1 MRTSAPATAVLLVW
15 ALAIM
20 AATALAGVPVRED
33 PAAIAVVADD
43 GRNLIL
49 HLDDGGWLRIVEEGG
64 DGSGQTVEIDLSQLG
79 SVVQDAMGEVQQA
92 LRGLEDLQIDLQLG
106 ADANRMHI
114 LDDEDEIFID
124 LGGMI
129 SEITG
134 SIAESLADLDCE
146 GILDLDGRRGL
157 QRERRDRDRRDL
169 DRREL
174 EENIERMRE
183 EIARLQREL
192 RRLRQRDRH

>member
-1 MRTSAPATAVLLVW
+1 MRTSAPATTVLLVW
-15 ALAIM
+15 ALAIV
-20 AATALAGVPVRED
+20 AVPALAGVPVRED
-33 PAAIAVVADD
+33 PTDIMVVTDD

-49 HLDDGGWLRIVEEGG
+49 HLDDGRWLRIVEEGG
-64 DGSGQTVEIDLSQLG
+64 DGRGQTVEIDLSQLG
-79 SVVQDAMGEVQQA
+79 SVVQVAMDEVQQA
-92 LRGLEDLQIDLQLG
+92 LRGLEDLQIDLHLG
-106 ADANRMHI
+106 ADEQRMHI

-124 LGGMI
+124 LGDMI

-134 SIAESLADLDCE
+134 SIAESLADLNCE
-146 GILDLDGRRGL
+146 GILDLDGLRF
-157 QRERRDRDRRDL
+157 ERHDRDRRDL

-174 EENIERMRE
+174 EENIEQMKE